1 MFSSTRGPTGTIV
14 RLGRRLETRQALSPE
29 LVEIPAELVE
39 PLAAD
44 PIQATRT
51 VPALVEQ
58 SRFLEDPEML
68 RDRGA

>member
-14 RLGRRLETRQALSPE
+14 RLGRRLETRQALCPE